1 MAEKAVDGES
11 NLQQMAEC
19 STAQGVTMPHR
30 TDANKICKTSLKTIF
45 RMP

>member
-1 MAEKAVDGES
+1 MAEKAVEGES

-30 TDANKICKTSLKTIF
+30 TDANKICKMALKTIF

>member
-19 STAQGVTMPHR
+19 STAQRVTMLHR
-30 TDANKICKTSLKTIF
+30 TDANKICKIALKTIF